1 MGERVDLDAVQARWA
16 DGTLGYSDYAAL
28 GAAATG
34 KADVDA
40 LVNELRIA
48 REVVEEARVW
58 SAPENA
64 GLMPYAA
71 QRDLAEKVAAYDQ
84 AVTP

>member
-1 MGERVDLDAVQARWA
+1 MAQRVDLDAVKKRM
-16 DGTLGYSDYAAL
+16 YAAASGTWL
-28 GAAATG
+28 AIEESAT
-34 KADVDA
+34 DVPA
-40 LVNELRIA
+40 LVAELRAA

-84 AVTP
+84 AGESA